1 MIVVKV
7 WCLSQVLLDI
17 NFHNGEYMSN
27 RTKRDNSK
35 EVVEFLSLQNLT
47 DSKQVLKSMMEKFN
61 MTYANAYY
69 FLRKVRNSHK
79 QAV

>member
-1 MIVVKV
+1 MA
-7 WCLSQVLLDI
+7 
-17 NFHNGEYMSN
+17 N

-35 EVVEFLSLQNLT
+35 DVVEFLSLQNLT
-47 DSKQVLKSMMEKFN
+47 DSKRVIKDMMDKFN

-69 FLRKVRNSHK
+69 FLRKVRNQHK